1 MIGIYKI
8 TSPSGRVYIGQSI
21 NIEKRFKDY
30 KSFKNCK
37 SQHKLYRSFLKY
49 GVLSHTFEFIH
60 ECSVDELNNLER
72 YYQEIYNVIETGL
85 NCLLTSTKDRKQ
97 LFSKETLKRKSEAVK
112 GEKHP
117 NFGKKLSEETR
128 LKISTSQKGKF
139 IPDDVRL
146 KISKSTKGVK
156 KNKPGVKGLK
166 NGNARKIVSENI
178 KTGEKLILNLADTA
192 SYFNVNRD
200 LITTRIS
207 GDIKTFRKLKD
218 WIFYDYSK

>member
-1 MIGIYKI
+1 M
-8 TSPSGRVYIGQSI
+8 
-21 NIEKRFKDY
+21 
-30 KSFKNCK
+30 
-37 SQHKLYRSFLKY
+37 
-49 GVLSHTFEFIH
+49 
-60 ECSVDELNNLER
+60 
-72 YYQEIYNVIETGL
+72 
-85 NCLLTSTKDRKQ
+85 
-97 LFSKETLKRKSEAVK
+97 
-112 GEKHP
+112 
-117 NFGKKLSEETR
+117 
-128 LKISTSQKGKF
+128 
-139 IPDDVRL
+139 

-207 GDIKTFRKLKD
+207 GDIKIFRKLKD